1 MLEIRGVIQRALSSS
16 SRRVRA
22 LVTDPLRQFQLSLF
36 LLLLL
41 LAGGTLGYV
50 WLESMDWVDGLY
62 MTIITLTTV
71 GFGEVQPLSYG
82 GRIFTMGLILL
93 GVGTLAWA
101 VRNAAEVVV
110 GQRLWISVRQRRM
123 EDTLNSLSNHYIVCG
138 YGRMGRQITRDLLAR
153 DEPFAVV
160 DMSPKIA
167 EELLEVG
174 IPHVTGDA
182 TQDEVLHA
190 AGIERAQG
198 LVAALDTDA
207 DNVLAVLTARGLN
220 PNLIIVARTATE
232 EAESKLRRAGA
243 DRVVSPYIIGGHRLA
258 LGLLRPTVHDFLNH
272 IFHFGGDLNMDVG
285 QVKVGRESH
294 LAGQTLAG
302 CDLRRVWNLN
312 VLAIQ
317 RPDGEFITSPD
328 GNHTIMAGETLIVIG
343 PRDAIYELESQL
355 NTDAS

>member
-1 MLEIRGVIQRALSSS
+1 MQRVLPSF

-50 WLESMDWVDGLY
+50 LLESMTVVDGLY

-71 GFGEVQPLSYG
+71 GFGEVRPLSEG

-93 GVGTLAWA
+93 GVSTLAWA
-101 VRNAAEVVV
+101 IRNAAEVVI
-110 GQRLWISVRQRRM
+110 GQQLWLSVRKRRM
-123 EDTLNSLSNHYIVCG
+123 EDTLKSLNNHYIVCG
-138 YGRMGRQITRDLLAR
+138 YGRMGRQIVRDLRAR
-153 DEPFAVV
+153 DEPFVVV
-160 DMSPKIA
+160 DMAPKIA
-167 EELLEVG
+167 DELLEER
-174 IPHVTGDA
+174 IQHVTGDA
-182 TQDEVLHA
+182 TRDEVLYE
-190 AGIERAQG
+190 AGIERACG

-220 PNLIIVARTATE
+220 PQLTIVARTATE

-272 IFHFGGDLNMDVG
+272 IFHFGVDVNMDVG
-285 QVKVGRESH
+285 QVYIGQNSH

-328 GNHTIMAGETLIVIG
+328 PNHTLMAGETLIVIG